1 MSTIS
6 VLTTDRAEFIFAPK
20 AWPFAEQCRAEI
32 DAHFAARREQNPG
45 LWNGRVLLAH
55 EASVQQ
61 DNLRFSFLET
71 DFASFLAWWDW
82 DFPDHTVFNCFAMG
96 AIRSADGAFLLG
108 QMGPHTAKPGRIYFP
123 AGSPEPG
130 DITNGEVDL
139 VGNMFRELE
148 EETGLPRTL
157 FVAEPVWTAVLDG
170 QIAAL
175 IRVLNTEEKAAELRG
190 RIRAHLKSQERPEL
204 ADVRIVRSRSDLN
217 PMMPEFVHAF
227 FNYRLDRVHRPE

>member
-20 AWPFAEQCRAEI
+20 AWRFAEQCRAEI

-82 DFPDHTVFNCFAMG
+82 DFPGHSVFNCFAMG

-108 QMGPHTAKPGRIYFP
+108 QMGPHPAKPGRIYFSSWKSGTRRYHQR
-123 AGSPEPG
+123 GSGPRRQP
-130 DITNGEVDL
+130 VS
-139 VGNMFRELE
+139 R
-148 EETGLPRTL
+148 TGRRDRTPRTL
-157 FVAEPVWTAVLDG
+157 FVAEPAWTAVLDG

-175 IRVLNTEEKAAELRG
+175 IRVLNTEETAAELRK
-190 RIRAHLKSQERPEL
+190 RIRAHLKSQETPEL

-217 PMMPEFVHAF
+217 PMMPEFVHSF
-227 FNYRLDRVHRPE
+227 LNFTLD

>member
-1 MSTIS
+1 MPRG
-6 VLTTDRAEFIFAPK
+6 DRS
-20 AWPFAEQCRAEI
+20 
-32 DAHFAARREQNPG
+32 HFAARREQNPG

-148 EETGLPRTL
+148 EETDSHARFSSLSQFGQQFWTDRSPRSSGCLTL
-157 FVAEPVWTAVLDG
+157 RKRPPNCAAYPCAPEKPGEAGTRRCPHRAQPLGPEPDDA
-170 QIAAL
+170 
-175 IRVLNTEEKAAELRG
+175 
-190 RIRAHLKSQERPEL
+190 RIRACLSSTTGWIEFIGQNRGG
-204 ADVRIVRSRSDLN
+204 AGVRARWSALHKN
-217 PMMPEFVHAF
+217 EAHP
-227 FNYRLDRVHRPE
+227 RL